1 MVSFISTHLSDSDSS
16 EKDTLCHQ
24 CRLCS
29 SQPSSLLNA
38 EEQRMIRE
46 ATLGFYFS
54 KMPNYSRKTTSI
66 FFFVKQLFMTFAMFC
81 IELFMSFFSVSC
93 HFSTKA
99 IPKLQLFTVAM
110 NFLSVLLICN
120 SVFLSFCLFA
130 HILLCILLI
139 AISKSS
145 QTFIK
150 YKNLVLEDG

>member
-1 MVSFISTHLSDSDSS
+1 M
-16 EKDTLCHQ
+16 TLQKKILCCHQ
-24 CRLCS
+24 CRQCS

-54 KMPNYSRKTTSI
+54 KMPNDSRKTTSI

-99 IPKLQLFTVAM
+99 IPKLQLFTVAI
-110 NFLSVLLICN
+110 NFPSVLFICN

-130 HILLCILLI
+130 HVFFMHI
-139 AISKSS
+139 AHS
-145 QTFIK
+145 
-150 YKNLVLEDG
+150 NLKIITDIHKVQESGFRRWVI